1 MQGGVAG
8 CLRTFHLVACEV
20 ILGFPLLDLW
30 IRKMAFKVT
39 CRLQSHSSKGGIID
53 WELVGQL
60 GTQAPVVLDRGPK
73 KWFLEKPLTVT
84 IGERSEWV
92 DGSILWLT

>member
-1 MQGGVAG
+1 MTTPLG
-8 CLRTFHLVACEV
+8 ACEV
-20 ILGFPLLDLW
+20 LLSFSSLDVG